1 MGLRQRRDVELEPMR
16 ALTERIHPAPNQPL
30 IGPLALSQG
39 ITTYRNPMY
48 AGSEEYGDSEVAARI
63 SLA

>member
-1 MGLRQRRDVELEPMR
+1 MR